1 MTTSIWG
8 KYFPSLTDTFKT
20 TGGGKGMTG
29 GMRPL
34 DLRCGFS
41 KAFMKGK
48 LEDTHITQV
57 KFLKGDKMHI
67 NGHFGCG
74 ILVKEVGFSPFFEVK
89 KKQNTDSESE
99 EESDKK

>member
-8 KYFPSLTDTFKT
+8 KYFPSLTETFKT
-20 TGGGKGMTG
+20 TGDGKGMTG

-57 KFLKGDKMHI
+57 KFLKGDKLHI

-74 ILVKEVGFSPFFEVK
+74 ILVKEVGFSPFFDLK

-99 EESDKK
+99 DESSKK

>member
-1 MTTSIWG
+1 MTTSLWG
-8 KYFPSLTDTFKT
+8 KYFPSLTETFKS
-20 TGGGKGMTG
+20 GGDGKGMTG
-29 GMRPL
+29 GVRPL

-57 KFLKGDKMHI
+57 KFLDGDKMTI

-74 ILVKEVGFSPFFEVK
+74 ILVKEEGFSPFFDIK
-89 KKQNTDSESE
+89 
-99 EESDKK
+99 